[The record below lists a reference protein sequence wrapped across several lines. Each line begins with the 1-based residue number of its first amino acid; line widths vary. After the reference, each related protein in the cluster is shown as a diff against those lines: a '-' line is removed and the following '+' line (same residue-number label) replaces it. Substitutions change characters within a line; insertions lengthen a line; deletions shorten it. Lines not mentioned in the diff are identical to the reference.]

1 MKYSHFTLLPERAFL
16 KVGGKIMPQ
25 GGGGSGGGGQPT
37 QTNVTQT
44 NIPEYARPYT
54 ESMLGATQQQ
64 LFNTQQTG
72 VGGYDVAGNPLA
84 NGGYDAQGNLQAG
97 TTSIT
102 GIKPYQ
108 PYSQNPE
115 DYVAPFSP
123 MQQQA
128 FDSIA
133 NQQVASQIGQ
143 GTNYANQA
151 TQGALS
157 TVDQANMYG
166 AQGAQGAFANA
177 ELSNFYGG
185 QGFKSGQF
193 GQRLGVQGGEQ
204 YGSMGAGYGQQGAGL
219 AGQNINTG
227 QAGMQAGM
235 SYGQNAQSPS
245 AVQGYMNPYLQAS
258 LAPQQQL
265 LNQQFGIQ
273 NAANQSQATQQGA
286 FGGGRQ
292 AIMQGLNQQN
302 QNLATNQLVSQG
314 YNNAYNIANQN
325 MQAASSLG
333 MQGAGV
339 GLQGLQGANAAY
351 NTGIAGAQTGLAGVD
366 RQLAG
371 TAQGMQGAQI
381 GLQGANQAGQLMLGG
396 ANVGLSGVG
405 AQQAG
410 YGLGLQG
417 ANTLGN
423 LGQTQ
428 YGQQMG
434 ISQAQ
439 LGAGAQQ
446 QARQQQIINQDV
458 QNYATAQQYPQQQ
471 LAFMN
476 SMLRGLP
483 LQTATTQQYQ
493 AAPSFTSQAAGLGIA
508 GAGAYQLMKAEG
520 GRIKEKKFAA
530 GGIASGVP
538 SNKLDAMLERLSDQ
552 QLQQKAQVPQNDPD
566 TAAAA
571 AGQQAFRQQMR
582 NPGIGAAPA
591 PSMNQFAGGGIVAFA
606 GDGEEG
612 SVVKDRFKPGATSV
626 SLDQIAGAPSDE
638 AIRAG
643 VERISGLAG
652 TNMAGKGL
660 LDFLEKR
667 KSESSANADKQGA
680 FRAIEAGLGIMG
692 GASPYAGVNI
702 GQGGKEAIK
711 GHMQDVK
718 EQKAEE
724 FAMAKAEFDV
734 KNMSYQDRMNIV
746 KMANED
752 EQKTRQILG
761 QVYGSQLQAGATIEA
776 ARTSAAGQLA
786 VEKER
791 GVNQLALE
799 QQKAKEPSAAKTEAN
814 FVDVRAKMYEAQG
827 LKPDVAKDRAGQ
839 DLLVLKHPSP
849 NDLQNIA
856 SFVGKETDYIAAM
869 TADADRRLKLAQLEP
884 NKKKEIQEA
893 QTALDTAKKT
903 AAETYKSTIKL
914 LQENARAAGVG
925 QRPGMMSTTPPRTGT
940 GALGTGTFNWTG
952 TGLEAAN
959 AN

>member
-25 GGGGSGGGGQPT
+25 GGGSGGGGGQPT

-54 ESMLGATQQQ
+54 EAMLGATQQQ
-64 LFNTQQTG
+64 LFNTNQTG
-72 VGGYDVAGNPLA
+72 VGGYDAKGNLVA
-84 NGGYDAQGNLQAG
+84 NGGYDAEGNAQAG
-97 TTSIT
+97 TTEIT

-108 PYSQNPE
+108 PYSQNPS
-115 DYVAPFSP
+115 DYVAGFSP
-123 MQQQA
+123 LQSRGFSSIENMQ
-128 FDSIA
+128 IA
-133 NQQVASQIGQ
+133 PQIAMGTDWANKGAQGGINSAPVAY
-143 GTNYANQA
+143 N
-151 TQGALS
+151 
-157 TVDQANMYG
+157 YG
-166 AQGAQGAFANA
+166 AQGSQA
-177 ELSNFYGG
+177 
-185 QGFKSGQF
+185 
-193 GQRLGVQGGEQ
+193 
-204 YGSMGAGYGQQGAGL
+204 GQQGLGIGTQGGLGYGSQAAGL
-219 AGQNINTG
+219 TG
-227 QAGMQAGM
+227 AALGTGAAGMQAGM
-235 SYGQNAQSPS
+235 SYGQNAQNPY
-245 AVQGYMNPYLQAS
+245 AVASYMNPYIENTLRPS
-258 LAPQQQL
+258 LQL
-265 LNQQFGIQ
+265 LNQQYGMQ
-273 NAANQSQATQQGA
+273 GAQQQGAATSAGA
-286 FGGGRQ
+286 FGGSRE
-292 AIMQGLNQQN
+292 ALMQGLNQQN
-302 QNLATNQLVSQG
+302 RMLAGNQLVG
-314 YNNAYNIANQN
+314 NAYNNAYNVANQN
-325 MQAASSLG
+325 MQAASQLG
-333 MQGAGV
+333 MQGAQSGLAGIQGANQLYGT
-339 GLQGLQGANAAY
+339 GLQGV
-351 NTGIAGAQTGLAGVD
+351 NTA
-366 RQLAG
+366 LAG
-371 TAQGMQGAQI
+371 TAQGMQGAQT
-381 GLQGANQAGQLMLGG
+381 GLAGVQGA
-396 ANVGLSGVG
+396 
-405 AQQAG
+405 QAG
-410 YGLGLQG
+410 YGLGIQG
-417 ANTLGN
+417 ANALN
-423 LGQTQ
+423 ALANTQ
-428 YGQQMG
+428 YNQEMG
-434 ISQAQ
+434 IAQAQ
-439 LGAGAQQ
+439 LGAGAMQQ
-446 QARQQQIINQDV
+446 QQQQQIINQGV

-520 GRIKEKKFAA
+520 GQIKEKKFAA

-538 SNKLDAMLERLSDQ
+538 AGKLDAMLERLSGQ
-552 QLQQKAQVPQNDPD
+552 QLAQKVQVPQNDPD

-591 PSMNQFAGGGIVAFA
+591 PSMSQFAGGGIVAFA

-643 VERISGLAG
+643 VDRISGLAG
-652 TNMAGKGL
+652 KNMAGKGL

-667 KSESSANADKQGA
+667 KAEAEGTADKQGA

-692 GASPYAGVNI
+692 GASPYAAVNI

-776 ARTSAAGQLA
+776 ARVSAKGHLD
-786 VEKER
+786 VEELR
-791 GVNQLALE
+791 GKNQVAL
-799 QQKAKEPSAAKTEAN
+799 QTAKNLEPSAAKTEAN

-856 SFVGKETDYIAAM
+856 SFVGKEQDYIAAV
-869 TADADRRLKLAQLEP
+869 TADAQQRLTFANLTP
-884 NKKKEIQEA
+884 NKKKEIEEA
-893 QTALDTAKKT
+893 QTALTAAKKA
-903 AAETYKSTIKL
+903 AAESYKATIKL

-925 QRPGMMSTTPPRTGT
+925 QRPGMMPSTAPIVTRTNPN
-940 GALGTGTFNWTG
+940 ALGTGTFNWTG

>member
-25 GGGGSGGGGQPT
+25 GGSGGGGGQPT

-64 LFNTQQTG
+64 LFNTRQVGGTPGGKTQTG
-72 VGGYDVAGNPLA
+72 TDE
-84 NGGYDAQGNLQAG
+84 QGNAIYSF
-97 TTSIT
+97 TDAVPEYTEIT
-102 GIKPYQ
+102 GIKGYQ
-108 PYSQNPE
+108 PYSQDPSK
-115 DYVAPFSP
+115 YVAGFSP
-123 MQQQA
+123 LQQQG
-128 FDSIA
+128 FNDLA
-133 NQQVASQIGQ
+133 NMQVAEQIAQ
-143 GTNYANQA
+143 GTQFANRA
-151 TQGALS
+151 TEGGLGTA
-157 TVDQANMYG
+157 APAMGYG
-166 AQGAQGAFANA
+166 AQGVGI
-177 ELSNFYGG
+177 
-185 QGFKSGQF
+185 
-193 GQRLGVQGGEQ
+193 
-204 YGSMGAGYGQQGAGL
+204 GQQ
-219 AGQNINTG
+219 
-227 QAGMQAGM
+227 GMQAGM
-235 SYGQNAQSPS
+235 AYGQNATNPN
-245 AVQGYMNPYLQAS
+245 AVQAYMNPYLQAS

-325 MQAASSLG
+325 MQQASSLG

-339 GLQGLQGANAAY
+339 GLQGVNA
-351 NTGIAGAQTGLAGVD
+351 GLAGV
-366 RQLAG
+366 
-371 TAQGMQGAQI
+371 QGAQNAYNI
-381 GLQGANQAGQLMLGG
+381 
-396 ANVGLSGVG
+396 
-405 AQQAG
+405 
-410 YGLGLQG
+410 GLQG

-423 LGQTQ
+423 LGTAQ
-428 YGQQMG
+428 YNQQMG
-434 ISQAQ
+434 IAQAR

-446 QARQQQIINQDV
+446 QQNQQQIINQDV

-483 LQTATTQQYQ
+483 LQTSTTQQYQ

-508 GAGAYQLMKAEG
+508 GAGAYQLLKAEG
-520 GRIKEKKFAA
+520 GQIKEKKFAA

-538 SNKLDAMLERLSDQ
+538 AGKLDAMLERLSDQ
-552 QLQQKAQVPQNDPD
+552 QLAQKVQVPQNDPD

-591 PSMNQFAGGGIVAFA
+591 PSMSQFAGGGIVAFA

-626 SLDQIAGAPSDE
+626 SLDQIVGAPSDE

-643 VERISGLAG
+643 VDRISGLAG
-652 TNMAGKGL
+652 KNMAGKGL

-667 KSESSANADKQGA
+667 KSEAEGTADKQGA

-692 GASPYAGVNI
+692 GASPYAAVNI

-734 KNMSYQDRMNIV
+734 NNMSYQDRMNIV

-752 EQKTRQILG
+752 EQKTKQILA
-761 QVYGSQLQAGATIEA
+761 QVYGSQMQAGATIEA
-776 ARTSAAGQLA
+776 ARVSAKGHLD
-786 VEKER
+786 VEELR
-791 GVNQLALE
+791 GKNQVAL
-799 QQKAKEPSAAKTEAN
+799 QTAKNLEPSAAKTEAN

-856 SFVGKETDYIAAM
+856 SFVGKETDYIAAV
-869 TADADRRLKLAQLEP
+869 TADADRRLKLAELTP
-884 NKKKEIQEA
+884 SNKKAIEEA
-893 QTALDTAKKT
+893 RTALTDAKK
-903 AAETYKSTIKL
+903 AAATSYQETIKL
-914 LQENARAAGVG
+914 LQQNARAAGVG
-925 QRPGMMSTTPPRTGT
+925 QRPGTMPTTAPIVTRTNPN
-940 GALGTGTFNWTG
+940 ALGTGTFNWTG
-952 TGLEAAN
+952 TGLEATN

>member
-1 MKYSHFTLLPERAFL
+1 
-16 KVGGKIMPQ
+16 MPQ
-25 GGGGSGGGGQPT
+25 GGGGTNSSAAPT

-72 VGGYDVAGNPLA
+72 VGGYDVNGNKVS
-84 NGGYDAQGNLQAG
+84 NGGYDDTGNAQAG
-97 TTSIT
+97 TTNIT

-108 PYSQNPE
+108 PYSANPA
-115 DYVAPFSP
+115 DYVAGFSP
-123 MQQQA
+123 LQNQG
-128 FDSIA
+128 FSDLA
-133 NQQVASQIGQ
+133 NMTVAQQIGM
-143 GTNYANQA
+143 GTDLANKSS
-151 TQGALS
+151 GLALAS
-157 TVDQANMYG
+157 APTAYNYG
-166 AQGAQGAFANA
+166 AQGAQAGQT
-177 ELSNFYGG
+177 G
-185 QGFKSGQF
+185 QGIGT
-193 GQRLGVQGGEQ
+193 QGGLS
-204 YGSMGAGYGQQGAGL
+204 YGAQGAGIGQLGMGAGMA
-219 AGQNINTG
+219 
-227 QAGMQAGM
+227 
-235 SYGQNAQSPS
+235 YGQNATNPN
-245 AVQGYMNPYLQAS
+245 AVAAYMNPYIQNT
-258 LAPQQQL
+258 LAPSLQL
-265 LNQQFGIQ
+265 LNQQYGMQ
-273 NAANQSQATQQGA
+273 GAQEQGAATSAGA
-286 FGGGRQ
+286 FGGSRE
-292 AIMQGLNQQN
+292 ALMQGLNQQN
-302 QNLATNQLVSQG
+302 RNLAANQLVG
-314 YNNAYNIANQN
+314 NAYNNAYNVANQN
-325 MQAASSLG
+325 MQAASQLG

-339 GLQGLQGANAAY
+339 GLQGIGAGLQGV
-351 NTGIAGAQTGLAGVD
+351 NTALS
-366 RQLAG
+366 G
-371 TAQGMQGAQI
+371 TAQGMQGAQT
-381 GLQGANQAGQLMLGG
+381 GLAGVQGAQNA
-396 ANVGLSGVG
+396 
-405 AQQAG
+405 

-417 ANTLGN
+417 ANTLGT
-423 LGQTQ
+423 LGMDQ
-428 YGQQMG
+428 YNQQMG
-434 ISQAQ
+434 IAQAR

-446 QARQQQIINQDV
+446 QQNQQQIINQDV

-483 LQTATTQQYQ
+483 LQTSTTQQYQ
-493 AAPSFTSQAAGLGIA
+493 AAPSFTSQATGLGVAGL
-508 GAGAYQLMKAEG
+508 GAYQLMKAEG
-520 GRIKEKKFAA
+520 GQIKEKKFAA

-538 SNKLDAMLERLSDQ
+538 AGKLDAMLGRLSDQ
-552 QLQQKAQVPQNDPD
+552 QLAQKTQVPQNDVD

-571 AGQQAFRQQMR
+571 EGQQAFRQQMR

-643 VERISGLAG
+643 VDRISGLAG
-652 TNMAGKGL
+652 QNMAGKGL

-667 KSESSANADKQGA
+667 KAEAEGTADKQGA
-680 FRAIEAGLGIMG
+680 WRTIEAGLGILG
-692 GASPYAGVNI
+692 GTSPYAAANI

-752 EQKTRQILG
+752 EQKTKQILG
-761 QVYGSQLQAGATIEA
+761 QVYGSQLQAGATVEA
-776 ARTSAAGQLA
+776 ARVSVAGHLA

-791 GVNQLALE
+791 GKNQLALE
-799 QQKAKEPSAAKTEAN
+799 TQKAKEPSAAKTEAN

-856 SFVGKETDYIAAM
+856 SFVGTEPAYIAAVTKDAQRQYD
-869 TADADRRLKLAQLEP
+869 TAMLQP
-884 NKKKEIQEA
+884 SKKKEIQEA
-893 QTALDTAKKT
+893 KTALENAKK
-903 AAETYKSTIKL
+903 AAATSYQETIKL
-914 LQENARAAGVG
+914 LQQNARASGVG
-925 QRPGMMSTTPPRTGT
+925 QRPGMMPNATPIAPQANPN
-940 GALGTGTFNWTG
+940 ALGTGNFNWVPG
-952 TGLEAAN
+952 QGLQPVN
-959 AN
+959 P